1 MTWIAAIPAYFG
13 TTWGAIGTGA
23 AITAGVA
30 GTGISTY
37 GAIQSGQAQAAMAR
51 ANANYISQVTRYNA
65 EVARRGAEA
74 ARRNA
79 ETIKQAGEAEA
90 ARHRQKS
97 SDLLARQRA
106 AYAASGV
113 EFEGSPLLL
122 MQETAARAEQ
132 DALGILYNYQVK
144 AAEQER
150 QAWKM
155 ETGAGLTEWE
165 GGRQT
170 DLQRYSGEQAATAGW
185 LGGAASLLKG
195 GYEMYRD
202 ISWRKS
208 PLIGKVK

>member
-1 MTWIAAIPAYFG
+1 MGLNA
-13 TTWGAIGTGA
+13 
-23 AITAGVA
+23 
-30 GTGISTY
+30 Y
-37 GAIQSGQAQAAMAR
+37 GAIRSGWAQAAMAR
-51 ANANYISQVTRYNA
+51 ANANYISQMSRYNA

-79 ETIKQAGEAEA
+79 ETIRQAGEAEA

-97 SDLLARQRA
+97 SDLLAQYRA
-106 AYAASGV
+106 RYAASGV
-113 EFEGSPLLL
+113 EFEGSPLLV

-165 GGRQT
+165 GGRQAE
-170 DLQRYSGEQAATAGW
+170 LQRYSGEQAATAGW

-202 ISWRKS
+202 FSWRKS
-208 PLIGKVK
+208 PLTGKVK

>member
-1 MTWIAAIPAYFG
+1 MSFILGIPAALG

-30 GTGISTY
+30 GTGISAY

-51 ANANYISQVTRYNA
+51 RNAIYISQMARYNA

-79 ETIKQAGEAEA
+79 ETIRQVGEVEA

-97 SDLLARQRA
+97 SDLLAQQRA
-106 AYAASGV
+106 IYAAAGV
-113 EFEGSPLLL
+113 EFEGSPLLV

-132 DALGILYNYQVK
+132 DALGILYNYRVK

-165 GGRQT
+165 GGRQA
-170 DLQRYSGEQAATAGW
+170 DLQRYSGNQAATAGW
-185 LGGAASLLKG
+185 LGGATSLLKG

-202 ISWRKS
+202 ISRRKS
-208 PLIGKVK
+208 PFTSYVK

>member
-1 MTWIAAIPAYFG
+1 MAFGLAVAAGMLGMGLSAYR
-13 TTWGAIGTGA
+13 
-23 AITAGVA
+23 
-30 GTGISTY
+30 
-37 GAIQSGQAQAAMAR
+37 AIQSGQAQAAMAR
-51 ANANYISQVTRYNA
+51 RNANYISQMTRYNA
-65 EVARRGAEA
+65 EVARQGAEA

-79 ETIKQAGEAEA
+79 EIIRQAGEAEA

-97 SDLLARQRA
+97 SDLLAQQRV

-113 EFEGSPLLL
+113 EFEGSPLLV

-165 GGRQT
+165 GGRQA
-170 DLQRYSGEQAATAGW
+170 DLQRYSGDQAATAGW

-202 ISWRKS
+202 FSRYKS
-208 PLIGKVK
+208 PFTNKVK

>member
-1 MTWIAAIPAYFG
+1 MTWIAAIPAFFG

-51 ANANYISQVTRYNA
+51 ANANYISQMSRYNA

-79 ETIKQAGEAEA
+79 ETIRQVGEAEA

-97 SDLLARQRA
+97 SDLLAQQRV

-113 EFEGSPLLL
+113 EFEGSPLLV

-132 DALGILYNYQVK
+132 DALGILYNYRVK

-165 GGRQT
+165 GGRQAE
-170 DLQRYSGEQAATAGW
+170 LQRYSGDQAVTAGW

-202 ISWRKS
+202 ISRRKS
-208 PLIGKVK
+208 PFTSYVK

>member
-1 MTWIAAIPAYFG
+1 MGFILGIPAALG

-30 GTGISTY
+30 GTGLSAY

-51 ANANYISQVTRYNA
+51 RNANYISQMSRYNA

-79 ETIKQAGEAEA
+79 ETIRQAGEAEA

-97 SDLLARQRA
+97 SDLLAQQRV

-132 DALGILYNYQVK
+132 DALGILYNYRVK

-165 GGRQT
+165 GGRQAG
-170 DLQRYSGEQAATAGW
+170 LQRYYGSQAATAGW

-195 GYEMYRD
+195 GYEMYMD
-202 ISWRKS
+202 ISRYKS

>member
-1 MTWIAAIPAYFG
+1 MGLSA
-13 TTWGAIGTGA
+13 
-23 AITAGVA
+23 
-30 GTGISTY
+30 Y
-37 GAIQSGQAQAAMAR
+37 GAIQSGQAQAAMAG
-51 ANANYISQVTRYNA
+51 ANANYISQVSRYNA
-65 EVARRGAEA
+65 EVARRGAEV

-79 ETIKQAGEAEA
+79 ETIRRVGEVEA
-90 ARHRQKS
+90 ARHRRKS
-97 SDLLARQRA
+97 SNLLARQRS

-132 DALGILYNYQVK
+132 DALDILYNYQVK

-155 ETGAGLTEWE
+155 ETGANLTEWE
-165 GGRQT
+165 GGRQA
-170 DLQRYSGEQAATAGW
+170 DLQRYSGSQAATAGW

-202 ISWRKS
+202 VSWRKS
-208 PLIGKVK
+208 PLIGKME

>member
-1 MTWIAAIPAYFG
+1 MGFAAAVIGLGIAGMGLSA
-13 TTWGAIGTGA
+13 
-23 AITAGVA
+23 
-30 GTGISTY
+30 Y

-51 ANANYISQVTRYNA
+51 RNANYISQMARYNA

-79 ETIKQAGEAEA
+79 ETIRQVGEAEA

-97 SDLLARQRA
+97 SDLLAQYRA
-106 AYAASGV
+106 RYAASGV
-113 EFEGSPLLL
+113 EFEGSPLLM

-132 DALGILYNYQVK
+132 DALGILYNYRVK

-202 ISWRKS
+202 ISGYKS
-208 PLIGKVK
+208 PLTGKVK

>member
-1 MTWIAAIPAYFG
+1 MSFILGIPAALG

-30 GTGISTY
+30 GTGISAY
-37 GAIQSGQAQAAMAR
+37 GTIQSGQAQAAMAR
-51 ANANYISQVTRYNA
+51 RNANYISPISRYNA
-65 EVARRGAEA
+65 EVARRGVEA

-97 SDLLARQRA
+97 SDLLAQQRV

-113 EFEGSPLLL
+113 EFEGSPLLV

-132 DALGILYNYQVK
+132 DALSILYNYQVK
-144 AAEQER
+144 AAEQKR

-155 ETGAGLTEWE
+155 ETGANLTEWE
-165 GGRQT
+165 GVRQT
-170 DLQRYSGEQAATAGW
+170 ALQRYSGDQAVTAGW
-185 LGGAASLLKG
+185 LGGATSLLKG

-202 ISWRKS
+202 ISRYKS
-208 PLIGKVK
+208 PFLSKVE